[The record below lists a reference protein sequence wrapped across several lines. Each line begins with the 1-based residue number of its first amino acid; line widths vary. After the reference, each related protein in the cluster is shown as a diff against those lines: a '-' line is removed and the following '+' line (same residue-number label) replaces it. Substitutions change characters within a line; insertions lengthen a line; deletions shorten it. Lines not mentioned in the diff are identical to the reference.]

1 MKEAKVVAVK
11 ACKGGNGSTTLA
23 YLLSRVSA
31 SLGHKTAIM
40 DLDLT
45 SYGNLSIIFDSG
57 PEFGIQIA
65 ANRERISCDDFKKV
79 SDELFFLSCP
89 ATPDASEILNQ
100 AHILDLISSS
110 AKIFDLII
118 LDLPSKFYPKDSIF
132 YYQLMELADVSI
144 LISDFSLSSMF
155 LLQKFVCYSRKII
168 AMENCKL
175 ALNKKDGTA
184 EVGLQEFYSI
194 VDLPIQFVIDRIAYL
209 NREVESGLFSKRLK
223 KSAISRNISLFLM
236 NLFKGS
242 VEVPFYNGG
251 EFKR

>member
-45 SYGNLSIIFDSG
+45 SYGNLSIIFDSS

-65 ANRERISCDDFKKV
+65 ASRGRISSDDFKKV
-79 SDELFFLSCP
+79 SNELFFLSCP
-89 ATPDASEILNQ
+89 VTPDTSEILNQ
-100 AHILDLISSS
+100 ALIMDLISSS
-110 AKIFDLII
+110 AKIFDLIV

-132 YYQLMELADVSI
+132 YYQLMELADVNI

-175 ALNKKDGTA
+175 ALNKKDGKA
-184 EVGLQEFYSI
+184 EVGAQDFYSI
-194 VDLPIQFVIDRIAYL
+194 VDLPIQFVIDRIAHL
-209 NREVESGLFSKRLK
+209 NSDVESGLFPRRIK
-223 KSAISRNISLFLM
+223 KSAISKSISLFLM

-242 VEVPFYNGG
+242 AEVPSSSDG